1 MKTNHHL
8 IIAALLAAAA
18 TAITQAETRTSHE
31 HHASAEASVS
41 TDGKPS
47 SVVRKSVTVTSD
59 GKQTIRKTVTVRD
72 GKEEVLTEIT
82 DALGKVTRFRGNETD
97 SAGDDSKPSTNTTN
111 QDKEPWLGVRVQA
124 APAVLRD
131 QLGLD
136 EDEGVVVEVLA
147 PESPAAKADIKVNDI
162 LLAMDETKLS
172 TPADLRDELR
182 KHNAGESIQL
192 KLLRK
197 GERSEATVV
206 LEEKK
211 SGDPQQPANP
221 PPAEGDKSG
230 NPGKEDIHVE
240 VDGDGGHAS
249 AHASTSSG
257 GSLDDVLEDPNVPE
271 NFKKSLREMQEKMR
285 EFERK
290 HGIKPADD
298 KD

>member
-1 MKTNHHL
+1 MKTNRQTL
-8 IIAALLAAAA
+8 IAALLAAVT
-18 TAITQAETRTSHE
+18 TAITQAETRTSNE

-47 SVVRKSVTVTSD
+47 SVVKKSVTVTSD

-82 DALGKVTRFRGNETD
+82 DALGKVTKFRGNKPEE
-97 SAGDDSKPSTNTTN
+97 AGDDSKASESTAT

-131 QLGLD
+131 QLGLE

-147 PESPAAKADIKVNDI
+147 PDSPAAKADIKVNDI

-172 TPADLRDELR
+172 TPAGLRDELR
-182 KHNAGESIQL
+182 KHEPGESIQL
-192 KLLRK
+192 KILRK

-211 SGDPQQPANP
+211 PGESKNSANP
-221 PPAEGDKSG
+221 PPAEGGGSG
-230 NPGKEDIHVE
+230 NSGKEDIHVE

-249 AHASTSSG
+249 AHAGTSSG
-257 GSLDDVLEDPNVPE
+257 GLDDVLDDPNVPE

>member
-1 MKTNHHL
+1 MKTNRQTL
-8 IIAALLAAAA
+8 IAALLAAAT
-18 TAITQAETRTSHE
+18 TALTQAETRTSHE

-47 SVVRKSVTVTSD
+47 SVVKKSVTVTSD

-82 DALGKVTRFRGNETD
+82 DALGKVTRFRGNEND
-97 SAGDDSKPSTNTTN
+97 DAGDDSKPSANTTN

-136 EDEGVVVEVLA
+136 EDEGVVVEALA
-147 PESPAAKADIKVNDI
+147 PASPAAKADIKVNDI

-182 KHNAGESIQL
+182 KHKAGESTRLTI
-192 KLLRK
+192 LRK
-197 GERSEATVV
+197 GERREATVV

-211 SGDPQQPANP
+211 SADPQKPANP
-221 PPAEGDKSG
+221 PPAQSGKAG
-230 NPGKEDIHVE
+230 NPGKQEIHVE

-257 GSLDDVLEDPNVPE
+257 GLDDVLDDPNVPE

-298 KD
+298 VE